1 MRPLRTLLFL
11 DLAQTT
17 ELTSANVNPTRV
29 LLADDHA
36 LVRAGIRAL
45 IGELEGVE
53 VIAEA
58 ADGRDALRL
67 IEELQPDIVLLDIAM
82 PGLSGLEVLSEIATR
97 FPSVRTIILS
107 VHEAGAY
114 ASEALTV
121 GAAGYL
127 PKSAAS
133 TELREAIE
141 TVARGETYVSGEVA
155 RKTLL
160 EQAKET
166 EQSELLKRIT
176 PRQREILTLIAEG
189 NTMRDIAGALDISVK
204 TVESHRAQLMERLD
218 IHEVAGLVRFAIRVG
233 LVKVE

>member
-1 MRPLRTLLFL
+1 M
-11 DLAQTT
+11 
-17 ELTSANVNPTRV
+17 NPTRV

-45 IGELEGVE
+45 IGELQGVE

-58 ADGRDALRL
+58 ADGRDALRQ

-82 PGLSGLEVLSEIATR
+82 PGLSGLEVLSVIASR

-114 ASEALTV
+114 ASEALTA

-166 EQSELLKRIT
+166 EQSGLLKRLT

-189 NTMRDIAGALDISVK
+189 NPMRAIAGALDISVK

>member
-1 MRPLRTLLFL
+1 MKPL
-11 DLAQTT
+11 
-17 ELTSANVNPTRV
+17 RV

-45 IGELEGVE
+45 IGELQGIE

-58 ADGRDALRL
+58 GSGREALRL
-67 IEELQPDIVLLDIAM
+67 AEELQPDIMLLDIAM
-82 PGLSGLEVLSEIATR
+82 PALSGFEVLSETAKR
-97 FPSVRTIILS
+97 FPNVRVIILT
-107 VHEAGAY
+107 VHEEGAY
-114 ASEALTV
+114 ASQALSA

-133 TELREAIE
+133 AELREAIE

-160 EQAKET
+160 AQSRET
-166 EQSELLKRIT
+166 EQSGLLKRLT

-218 IHEVAGLVRFAIRVG
+218 IHEVAGLVRFAIRMG

>member
-1 MRPLRTLLFL
+1 L
-11 DLAQTT
+11 
-17 ELTSANVNPTRV
+17 NPTRI

-45 IGELEGVE
+45 LSTIEGVE

-58 ADGRDALRL
+58 GDGREALQL
-67 IEELQPDIVLLDIAM
+67 IRELQPDIALLDITM
-82 PGLSGLEVLSEIATR
+82 PGLSGLEVLEESKKQ
-97 FPSVRTIILS
+97 FPDLRVIILT
-107 VHEAGAY
+107 VHDAGEY
-114 ASEALTV
+114 AMQALRA

-127 PKSAAS
+127 PKSAAAN
-133 TELREAIE
+133 ELQVAIKI
-141 TVARGETYVSGEVA
+141 VSRGETYVSGEVS

-160 EQAKET
+160 EYSKGAT
-166 EQSELLKRIT
+166 EHTHFLANLT

-189 NTMRDIAGALDISVK
+189 HSTKDIARRLNISVK

-218 IHEVAGLVRFAIRVG
+218 IHDVAGLVRYAIRKG